1 VNRRKA
7 ELQAIDLGQWPTVAY
22 TDFEPRAKTAFQ
34 TRMLAVQQYANGRAI
49 KGIELEHG
57 INRRQLYRWLDRAL
71 AQHDDGRINGYR
83 GLISGVHCN

>member
-22 TDFEPRAKTAFQ
+22 TDFEPRAKAAFQ
-34 TRMLAVQQYANGRAI
+34 TRMLAVQQYANGRSI

-57 INRRQLYRWLDRAL
+57 INRRGARQLGSPLLRQL
-71 AQHDDGRINGYR
+71 
-83 GLISGVHCN
+83 